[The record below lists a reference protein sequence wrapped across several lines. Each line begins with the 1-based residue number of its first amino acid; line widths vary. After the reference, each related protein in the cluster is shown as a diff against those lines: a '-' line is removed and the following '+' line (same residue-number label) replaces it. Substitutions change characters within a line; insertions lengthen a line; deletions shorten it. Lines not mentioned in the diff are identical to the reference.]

1 MIVGSTGTGAC
12 APAAHAY
19 GRLQVSAA
27 VGRRIRRGHPW
38 IWDRAIERVW
48 GQPGQGDV
56 VEVVAPRGRSKRL
69 HVLGFAF
76 FDPKSALR
84 ARMVGG
90 GVEPSSEWAAD
101 LAGGARRLREQ
112 SRTLVGTNAM
122 RLVHGESD
130 RMSGLVIDR
139 YGLASA
145 IQFDGVAAAN
155 FWRPYLGAICETL
168 SATGIRGAMIRGRGT
183 VWGEAAPSELLIEED
198 EARFEVDLE
207 HGQKTGLFLDQRPH
221 RRQIRALVSDGKG
234 KRVLNLFSYT
244 GGFSVHAALGG
255 AGQVVSVDSAQP
267 AMAAAKRN
275 FVHSGIE
282 SDASFV
288 VADVFEFLKKPA
300 HRGKFDVVICD
311 PPSFAPRHSAVAK
324 ALRAYA
330 NLNRLAVGAV
340 RRNGILMTASCSS
353 HVTTEQFDEAVAS
366 GLRAAR
372 RCGRV
377 ISRGGA
383 GADHPQRPGF
393 PEGAYLKVNTL
404 QID

>member
-1 MIVGSTGTGAC
+1 MIVSSTGAS
-12 APAAHAY
+12 APHAY

-38 IWDRAIERVW
+38 IWDRAIDRVF
-48 GQPGQGDV
+48 GQPGQGAV
-56 VEVVAPRGRSKRL
+56 VEVVAPCGRHKRL

-84 ARMVGG
+84 ARMVGAG
-90 GVEPSSEWAAD
+90 SEPSSTWAAS
-101 LAGGARRLREQ
+101 LALQARQLREV

-139 YGLASA
+139 YGSASA
-145 IQFDGVAAAN
+145 VKFDGVAAAS
-155 FWRPYLGAICETL
+155 FWRPHLGTICETL

-183 VWGEAAPSELLIEED
+183 VWGDAAPPDLVIAED
-198 EARFEVDLE
+198 DARFEVDLE
-207 HGQKTGLFLDQRPH
+207 QGQKTGLFLDQRPH
-221 RRQIRALVSDGKG
+221 RRQLRTLVAGG

-244 GGFSVHAALGG
+244 GGFSVHAALAG

-267 AMAAAKRN
+267 AITAAERN
-275 FVHSGIE
+275 FIHSGLDL
-282 SDASFV
+282 SNHHFV
-288 VADVFEFLKKPA
+288 VADVFEFLKKPT

-340 RRNGILMTASCSS
+340 RRNGVLMTASCSS
-353 HVTTEQFDEAVAS
+353 HITTEQFDEAVAL

-372 RCGRV
+372 RHAIV
-377 ISRGGA
+377 IARGGA

-393 PEGAYLKVNTL
+393 PEGSYLKVSTL
-404 QID
+404 RVD